1 MIFAPRIKMYQE
13 RKKSGKKIIHS
24 ECYSTY
30 SWEGVLSTV
39 AVDTVESVRSW
50 IKRVHK
56 DTMPPYVGVIIDQ
69 DEGILKNRIW

>member
-1 MIFAPRIKMYQE
+1 MYQT
-13 RKKSGKKIIHS
+13 RKESGKKIIYS

-30 SWEGVLSTV
+30 SREGVLSTV

-69 DEGILKNRIW
+69 DEGILKKIGYNEIKVK